1 MKFKKRPPR
10 AFSTPEAANIDFG
23 QSTAEPP
30 APVFGRQP
38 KPVKDPASWPVYL
51 VALVVTVL
59 WAGAP
64 IAYAVGYRNG
74 VEPLQYDPFA
84 LAVFAALAVGP
95 MALVWLCAYAM
106 VQAMRLSA
114 EVRRSRELANQMLA
128 PAALAASE
136 AGVVVE
142 AVRRQI
148 DDAEAAAGRT
158 RETMASLRE
167 TLEQETGRLNDA
179 ASGSRRTAADLAETL
194 AAQRRELESL
204 SASLQEQA
212 SVVSEAIGRAGG
224 VNAAAS
230 EVISAARGAGED
242 MIRHTA
248 RLETTASGVTEQM
261 RSVEQALTE
270 QRTSLTALADNLHA
284 EQEALKLEADAR
296 IARLDELVAQ
306 SKSATAEVSE
316 TAQQGSEAIQ
326 HLTAAAAE
334 RFAELT
340 AAATKERDALT
351 EALRASIDQITAAAE
366 QARRAAEEQVEAA
379 RTRVDQL
386 NEAAFDAGQK
396 ANALFEGRL
405 TEARGLIEQSA
416 AMIDDAGEKAR
427 QRLEGWVAAARAA
440 VADIDQSLGE
450 MTASAQKT
458 SEETKALDAAFQ
470 ERVRA
475 NYELLSE
482 AVRLMGV
489 VAGPMPAPPQPA
501 PAAAPEPA
509 PAPTSP
515 PETKVSLK
523 AQLRPR
529 LRLTPD
535 AAEEKPEVPP
545 PAADEEKPEAAVE
558 PGLGWKGLLQSLDRD
573 GADPEG
579 LAERIHAELHAMGID
594 PVALLSKPKVEEIA
608 AALQTG
614 DEEGAREVVRAL
626 APAAVL
632 RLARRLFADA
642 ALRGQAERFRKRFD
656 ASLKDAAERDSQG
669 FMVGS
674 LLDSGEGRA
683 WLLLDSA
690 FADRH

>member
-1 MKFKKRPPR
+1 MKLRKRPTRSFP
-10 AFSTPEAANIDFG
+10 APEAANIDFG
-23 QSTAEPP
+23 GTSEPTT
-30 APVFGRQP
+30 FGRAP
-38 KPVKDPASWPVYL
+38 KPVKEPSSWPIYL

-59 WAGAP
+59 WAAAP
-64 IAYAVGYRNG
+64 IAYAVGYRKG
-74 VEPLQYDPFA
+74 VSPLEYDPFA
-84 LAVFAALAVGP
+84 LAVFAGLAIGP
-95 MALVWLCAYAM
+95 MALVWLCAYALT
-106 VQAMRLSA
+106 QGMRLSA

-136 AGVVVE
+136 AGTVVE

-167 TLEQETGRLNDA
+167 ALDQETGRLNEA
-179 ASGSRRTAADLAETL
+179 ATGSRQTASELAETL
-194 AAQRRELESL
+194 AAQRRELQSL
-204 SASLQEQA
+204 SAALQEQA
-212 SVVSEAIGRAGG
+212 ASVSDAISRAGN
-224 VNAAAS
+224 VNAAAG

-242 MIRHTA
+242 MVRHTA

-261 RSVEQALTE
+261 RSVEQGLTE

-296 IARLDELVAQ
+296 ITRLTELVAH

-316 TAQQGSEAIQ
+316 TAQQGAEAIQ

-334 RFAELT
+334 RFTEIT
-340 AAATKERDALT
+340 AAAARERDALA
-351 EALRASIDQITAAAE
+351 EALRASIDQITAAADN
-366 QARRAAEEQVEAA
+366 ARRAAEEQTEAA

-386 NEAAFDAGQK
+386 NEAAFEAGRKADAV
-396 ANALFEGRL
+396 FEGRV

-416 AMIDDAGEKAR
+416 TMIDEAGQKAR
-427 QRLEGWVAAARAA
+427 ERLEGWVAAARSA
-440 VADIDQSLGE
+440 VTDIDQSLTE
-450 MTASAQKT
+450 MTASARKT

-489 VAGPMPAPPQPA
+489 VAGPGLPPPS
-501 PAAAPEPA
+501 AAPEAPA
-509 PAPTSP
+509 PAPQP
-515 PETKVSLK
+515 KPAPK
-523 AQLRPR
+523 AEMRPR
-529 LRLTPD
+529 LRLTP
-535 AAEEKPEVPP
+535 AAT
-545 PAADEEKPEAAVE
+545 DEEFNEALETAGGKAEATAPAPEE
-558 PGLGWKGLLQSLDRD
+558 DGLGWKGLLQSLDRE
-573 GADPEG
+573 GSDPEH
-579 LAERIHAELHAMGID
+579 LAERIHGELQAMGID
-594 PVALLSKPKVEEIA
+594 AGALLPKPKIEEIA
-608 AALQTG
+608 AAVQTG
-614 DEEGAREVVRAL
+614 DVEGVREVVRAL

-642 ALRGQAERFRKRFD
+642 ALRGQAERFRKRF
-656 ASLKDAAERDSQG
+656 SGTLSDAAERDSQG
-669 FMVGS
+669 FVVGS
-674 LLDSGEGRA
+674 LLDSAEGRA

>member
-1 MKFKKRPPR
+1 MKFKKRAPR

-23 QSTAEPP
+23 QSAAEPP

-38 KPVKDPASWPVYL
+38 KPVKDPAGWPVYL

-84 LAVFAALAVGP
+84 LAVFVALAVGP
-95 MALVWLCAYAM
+95 MALVWLCAYALI
-106 VQAMRLSA
+106 QGMRLSA
-114 EVRRSRELANQMLA
+114 EVRRSREIANQMLA

-136 AGVVVE
+136 AGVVME

-158 RETMASLRE
+158 RETMTSLCE

-179 ASGSRRTAADLAETL
+179 ASGSRQTAADLAETL

-224 VNAAAS
+224 VNVAAG

-242 MIRHTA
+242 LVRHTA
-248 RLETTASGVTEQM
+248 RLETAASGVTEQM
-261 RSVEQALTE
+261 RGVEQALTE

-296 IARLDELVAQ
+296 IARLDELVAH

-340 AAATKERDALT
+340 AAATKERDALA

-440 VADIDQSLGE
+440 VADIDQSLGD

-489 VAGPMPAPPQPA
+489 VAGPMPAPPQPSA
-501 PAAAPEPA
+501 PEPAAAPA
-509 PAPTSP
+509 PP

-529 LRLTPD
+529 LRLTPAA
-535 AAEEKPEVPP
+535 AAEEEAQ
-545 PAADEEKPEAAVE
+545 AAPEAAGE
-558 PGLGWKGLLQSLDRD
+558 APADAAGLGWKGLLQSLDRD
-573 GADPEG
+573 GSDPEH
-579 LAERIHAELHAMGID
+579 LAERIHAELDAMGID
-594 PVALLSKPKVEEIA
+594 PAALLPKPKVEEIA
-608 AALQTG
+608 AAVQTG

-656 ASLKDAAERDSQG
+656 ASLKDAAERDAQG